1 MILPPLRQVHP
12 TQKWEK
18 RAGRSAGSALET
30 SKGGKDV
37 YTTDV
42 DLLHTR
48 TNYLMCSNVYWYIL
62 HSSTMLK

>member
-1 MILPPLRQVHP
+1 MNLPPLRQVRP
-12 TQKWEK
+12 TQEWEK

-37 YTTDV
+37 YTIDV

-48 TNYLMCSNVYWYIL
+48 TNYLICFNVY
-62 HSSTMLK
+62 